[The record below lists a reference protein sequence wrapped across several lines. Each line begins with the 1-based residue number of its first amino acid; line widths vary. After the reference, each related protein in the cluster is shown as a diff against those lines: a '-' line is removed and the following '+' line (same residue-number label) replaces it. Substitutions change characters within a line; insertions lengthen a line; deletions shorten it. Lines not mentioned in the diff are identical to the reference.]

1 MKKFTIFICSLAII
15 IISLT
20 VPASAQN
27 YADSIDQL
35 NCKVDLLLSLDD
47 NSVIVSKNADVP
59 VAPASL
65 TKMMTALVVLK
76 NRTDLSQKITV
87 NQEALDSLLGTGS
100 SLSGLKGG
108 EEMTYYNMLC
118 CLLIPSG
125 NDAATALAIDVG
137 GSISGFVQMMND
149 TATQIGC
156 KNTHFDNPH
165 GLDSATHKTTANDL
179 AIIAKEALKFS
190 AFETIITNSSYT
202 LPKTNMNDER
212 LLTNTNFLLNPAYVS
227 YYYKYCK
234 GIKTGS
240 TDDAGKCVV
249 TIASKDGY
257 NYLAVAMGGDYRD
270 SDGDG
275 IEENQAF
282 MDSIRMYNWAFNN
295 LSYEIVAKEGQ
306 LVTTIP
312 VNYCWK
318 MESVRLVAQK
328 EILSLVPNGNG
339 YESVS
344 FEPID
349 MPADLDAPFKKG
361 DLICKAKILY
371 AGQEIGTVDLAVA
384 DDANISILLYAKALI
399 KRMTAHTLFK
409 ILIVFVIIIVALY
422 VCMYIYANRRRRKK
436 RELKI
441 VKYNELQRNT
451 QRNKNKKRR

>member
-1 MKKFTIFICSLAII
+1 MKKFTIFICTFAII
-15 IISLT
+15 ILSLT

-27 YADSIDQL
+27 YADSIEQL
-35 NCKVDLLLSLDD
+35 NCKIDLLISLDD

-59 VAPASL
+59 AAPASL
-65 TKMMTALVVLK
+65 TKIMTALVVLQK
-76 NRTDLSQKITV
+76 RPDLSQTMTV

-100 SLSGLKGG
+100 SLAGLKGG
-108 EEMTYYNMLC
+108 EQLTFYNMLC

-125 NDAATALAIDVG
+125 NDAAAALAIEVG

-149 TATQIGC
+149 TAKTLGC

-179 AIIAKEALKFS
+179 ALITKAALKYS
-190 AFETIITNSSYT
+190 AFETIISNSSYE
-202 LPKTNMNDER
+202 LPKTNMNDAR
-212 LLTNTNFLLNPAYVS
+212 TLVNTNFLLNPAYVS

-234 GIKTGS
+234 GVKTGS
-240 TDDAGKCVV
+240 TDAAGKCVV

-270 SDGDG
+270 SDNDG
-275 IEENQAF
+275 IEENQSF
-282 MDSIRMYNWAFNN
+282 MDSLRMYNWAFSN

-306 LVTTIP
+306 LVTTVP

-344 FEPID
+344 FTPID
-349 MPADLDAPFKKG
+349 MPESLDAPFKKG
-361 DLICKAKILY
+361 DTVCKAKILY

-384 DDANISILLYAKALI
+384 DDANISVLLYAKALI
-399 KRMTAHTLFK
+399 KRMTAHTIFK
-409 ILIVFVIIIVALY
+409 ILFAFVIIIIALY
-422 VCMYIYANRRRRKK
+422 IGLYIYANRRRRKK

-451 QRNKNKKRR
+451 QRNKNKKKK